1 VTDETSLEPD
11 DDDAGKA
18 FARLAGIMRRL
29 LAPGG
34 CPWDR
39 EQTLA
44 SLRQYVTEEAA
55 EVVAAIDRLLEV
67 EALIRAH
74 RGLPPAEP
82 SPPEDFSTGHAEKGR
97 THAHHPARETF
108 DQAASGSGAPLGEGE
123 LPEELAAQWEDARR
137 ELTAELGDLMLQPVF
152 QGVLGEELGY
162 FSLEDVIDSICE
174 KLIRRHPHVF
184 GGVDAPSAEDV
195 LDNWEAIKREEK
207 KGG

>member
-1 VTDETSLEPD
+1 
-11 DDDAGKA
+11 
-18 FARLAGIMRRL
+18 MRRL
-29 LAPGG
+29 LAPDG

-67 EALIRAH
+67 EARIREH

-82 SPPEDFSTGHAEKGR
+82 SPPKSFSTEHSEKGR
-97 THAHHPARETF
+97 THAHHPAHGTF
-108 DQAASGSGAPLGEGE
+108 DQAASASGAPMGEGE
-123 LPEELAAQWEDARR
+123 IPEEIAAQWESARR
-137 ELTAELGDLMLQPVF
+137 ELVTELGDLLLQPVF
-152 QGVLGEELGY
+152 QGVLGEDLGY

-184 GGVDAPSAEDV
+184 GTVDAPSAEDV

-207 KGG
+207 SRGNG

>member
-1 VTDETSLEPD
+1 
-11 DDDAGKA
+11 
-18 FARLAGIMRRL
+18 MRRL
-29 LAPGG
+29 LAPDG

>member
-1 VTDETSLEPD
+1 VTDKILLEPD
-11 DDDAGKA
+11 DNAGRA

-29 LAPGG
+29 LTPGG

-55 EVVAAIDRLLEV
+55 EVVAAIDRLLTV
-67 EALIRAH
+67 EARIRAH

-82 SPPEDFSTGHAEKGR
+82 SPPGDFSTEHADKGR
-97 THAHHPARETF
+97 AHAHHPAHETF
-108 DQAASGSGAPLGEGE
+108 DQAASASGAPLGESE
-123 LPEELAAQWEDARR
+123 LPDELTAQWESARR
-137 ELTAELGDLMLQPVF
+137 ELTVELGDLLLQPVF
-152 QGVLGEELGY
+152 QGVLGEELSY
-162 FSLEDVIDSICE
+162 FSLEDVLDAICE

-184 GGVDAPSAEDV
+184 GGADAPSAEDV
-195 LDNWEAIKREEK
+195 LDKWEAIKRKEK